1 MRLTAVL
8 AGLLLAAAGWLPR
21 PASAGCKESLEQA
34 ATRHGVPPDLMVAVG
49 RVESGLHPYAVNAE
63 GRSTIAP
70 DAATAVAL
78 VEQARSEGL
87 RRIDVGCGQINLYW
101 HPFAFADLNTAFD
114 PEANAEYAA
123 AFMASLFRRHGDWTQ
138 AVAHY
143 HSNRPEHQQRYVAS
157 VSANLDGF
165 ALGSLPSPTIAPSS
179 LADGW
184 DRSTAIA
191 VFRVRRESSA
201 ATSATET
208 AAGGTTSMSATQASG
223 QVSGEPPIGGRAVSQ
238 QRRRG
243 VTVVRAH
250 GG

>member
-8 AGLLLAAAGWLPR
+8 AGLLIAATGWLPR
-21 PASAGCKESLEQA
+21 PASAGCQDSLEQA

-49 RVESGLHPYAVNAE
+49 RVESGLHPFAINAE
-63 GRSTIAP
+63 GRSMIAP

-87 RRIDVGCGQINLYW
+87 SRIDVGCGQINLYW
-101 HPFAFADLNTAFD
+101 HPFAFSDLSAAFEPD
-114 PEANAEYAA
+114 TNAEYAA
-123 AFMASLFRRHGDWTQ
+123 AFLASLYQRYGDWTQ

-143 HSNRPEHQQRYVAS
+143 HSNSPEHQQRYVTS

-165 ALGSLPSPTIAPSS
+165 TLDALPAATIS
-179 LADGW
+179 ADHPAAGW

-191 VFRVRRESSA
+191 VFRVPRETEETTE
-201 ATSATET
+201 ATQT
-208 AAGGTTSMSATQASG
+208 AAEDATTVSSMPASG
-223 QVSGEPPIGGRAVSQ
+223 RISAQRRSLGHAVSQ

-243 VTVVRAH
+243 VTIVRGH